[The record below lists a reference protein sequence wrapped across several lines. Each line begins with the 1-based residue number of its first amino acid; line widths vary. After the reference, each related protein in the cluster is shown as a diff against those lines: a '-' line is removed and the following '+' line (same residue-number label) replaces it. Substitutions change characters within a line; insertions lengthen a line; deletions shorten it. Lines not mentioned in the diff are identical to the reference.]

1 MFYLKNTDP
10 CGLLLG
16 RLPAIPA
23 RTLTT
28 YVTHFICRV
37 GIRQDFRDKIN
48 YKFRKDNPMSPRIES
63 FLSAR
68 LHLSPQLT
76 GDRIYFVSNLSG
88 HLSLY
93 AMYYGGS
100 MPEPLLPPQLSM
112 QNPDLVGGYSFYVFP
127 LLDKILVMLDQDGDE
142 NYQPM
147 IIPLEGGFPEPAFDN
162 FFTKYRVH
170 LTECDIEKNIIYFNA
185 ERRDKSIQE
194 AYRGDLRTNLL
205 TKLGESEWG
214 AYPSSPNEDHSRIML
229 GEGYSAG
236 DSVLWILENGKKSLL
251 FGKPIE
257 NRKEGETVAPNGLG
271 ASVWTPTGT
280 GVLVTSALFDDK
292 YSLGQ
297 IDLFT
302 AGEIQPV
309 QLKGVMHTGAGEM
322 NGLSHLKGNHYLVT
336 FNIDGCSWCYEG
348 IYSEARHVMTLKYD
362 LVGEGDLSDGKLE
375 TIYYDRKSD
384 RFVLSFSTAVSPT
397 QIYTVEGKDR
407 ETIVMHTEERIL
419 GIPEN
424 SLSMGEDAS
433 FTSHDGKGVSARL
446 YLPAGNLG
454 FKGPRP
460 LVYYIHGGPQ
470 SQERPDFAWFS
481 MPLIQFLTMRGF
493 AVFVPNVRGS
503 SGYGLNYMKQ
513 VDRDWGGQDRLDH
526 VHAMTRVLPKDN
538 RLDVKRTAVV
548 GRSYGGYMT
557 LTLAGRH
564 PGLWSAACDMFG
576 PYDLFTFYERL
587 PETWKPYFKVTLGDP
602 STSEGRSFMNERSPK
617 TYLDNLSCPML
628 VIQGRND
635 PRVVAK
641 ESEQLVA
648 DLKKKGKDI
657 EILLFEDEGHDVLK
671 HTNRV
676 TCYTAI
682 TDFFVKV
689 LKP

>member
-1 MFYLKNTDP
+1 MT
-10 CGLLLG
+10 
-16 RLPAIPA
+16 A
-23 RTLTT
+23 
-28 YVTHFICRV
+28 
-37 GIRQDFRDKIN
+37 
-48 YKFRKDNPMSPRIES
+48 RIES

-68 LHLSPQLT
+68 LHLSPQLV

-88 HLSLY
+88 RLSLY

-100 MPEPLLPPQLSM
+100 VPEPLLPPHIAM

-127 LLDKILVMLDQDGDE
+127 LLDKSLVMLDHDGDE

-147 IIPLEGGFPEPAFDN
+147 FIPIDGGFPEPAFEG
-162 FFTKYRVH
+162 FFESNYRVH
-170 LTECDIEKNIIYFNA
+170 LTECDPEKNIVYFSA
-185 ERRDKSIQE
+185 ERRDKGINE
-194 AYRGDLRTNLL
+194 AYHGDLRTNKL
-205 TKLGESEWG
+205 TKLDESEWG
-214 AYPSSPNEDHSRIML
+214 AFPSGPNEDHSRIML

-236 DSVLWILENGKKSLL
+236 DSVLWMLENGKKSLL
-251 FGKPIE
+251 FGKPME
-257 NRKEGETVAPNGLG
+257 QRKEGETVSPNGLG
-271 ASVWTPTGT
+271 ASVWTPSGT
-280 GVLVTSALFDDK
+280 GVLVMSALFDDK
-292 YSLGQ
+292 YSLGV
-297 IDLFT
+297 IDLSKP
-302 AGEIQPV
+302 GEIQPV
-309 QLKGVMHTGAGEM
+309 QLEGILHTGAGEM
-322 NGLSHLKGNHYLVT
+322 NGLSHLKVTHYIVG
-336 FNIDGCSWCYEG
+336 FNIDGCSWEYEG
-348 IYSEARHVMTLKYD
+348 IYNEAKRVMTLKYA
-362 LVGEGDLSDGKLE
+362 LAGEGDLSDGKLE
-375 TIYYDRKSD
+375 SIYYDRKGE

-424 SLSMGEDAS
+424 HLSKGEDAS
-433 FTSHDGKGVSARL
+433 FVSRDGMRVSARL
-446 YLPAGNLG
+446 YLPAERLDY
-454 FKGPRP
+454 KGPRP

-481 MPLIQFLTMRGF
+481 MPLIQFLTLRGF

-503 SGYGLNYMKQ
+503 SGYGLKYMKQ

-526 VHAMTRVLPKDN
+526 AHVMTKVLPKDK
-538 RLDVKRTAVV
+538 RLDVKRAAIV

-576 PYDLFTFYERL
+576 PYDLITFCERL
-587 PETWKPYFKVTLGDP
+587 PETWKPYFKIALGDP
-602 STSEGRSFMNERSPK
+602 ATSEGCAFLTERSPK

-641 ESEQLVA
+641 ESEELVA
-648 DLKKKGKDI
+648 DLKKKGKNI
-657 EILLFEDEGHDVLK
+657 RLLVFEDEGHDVLK
-671 HTNRV
+671 YANRV
-676 TCYTAI
+676 TCYNAI
-682 TDFFVKV
+682 ADFFAKY